1 MTASGVRPFGFPG
14 LGLIALL
21 GVLLGEPTQAQ
32 FPEQRVVTGIVKDSA
47 GREVPYVNV
56 ILPRG
61 RLIVSNQGG
70 EFSFPFAGKD
80 AVPMTIRRLGFRAI
94 DLRLPPGGDTTV
106 TIVLEPVPQTL
117 QTTVIQTERMRTLD
131 SRGFYSR
138 LADRERGT
146 LRGEFI
152 TPEEVERF
160 KPSRATQLLE
170 ARSGLQVRRS
180 GSCNVTT
187 MCWVVLGNGGCVA
200 TVYLDGKRLNQLS
213 AAQGTQTDARSAPYL
228 DDLISPTSIAGI
240 EVYPRGAGAPP
251 QYQALAGACAIVLI
265 WTR

>member
-1 MTASGVRPFGFPG
+1 MHLVRRPIASA
-14 LGLIALL
+14 LIATLAAL
-21 GVLLGEPTQAQ
+21 SMAGRAGHAQ
-32 FPEQRVVTGIVKDSA
+32 FPEQRVVTGIVKDST
-47 GREVPYVNV
+47 GREIPYVNV

-70 EFSFPFAGKD
+70 EFSFQFAGKD
-80 AVPMTIRRLGFRAI
+80 AVPITIRRLGFRAV
-94 DLRLPPGGDTTV
+94 DLRLPPGGDTTI
-106 TIVLEPVPQTL
+106 TIVLAPTPQPL

-138 LADRERGT
+138 LADREKGV

-170 ARSGLQVRRS
+170 ARNGIQVRRS
-180 GSCNVTT
+180 GSCHVTT
-187 MCWVVLGNGGCVA
+187 MCWVVLGSGGCVA
-200 TVYLDGKRLNQLS
+200 TVYLDGKRLNQLGE
-213 AAQGTQTDARSAPYL
+213 AQGTQTDPRSAPYL
-228 DDLISPTSIAGI
+228 DDLLSPTSIAGI
-240 EVYPRGAGAPP
+240 EVYPRGGGAPP
-251 QYQALAGACAIVLI
+251 QYQALAGSCAIVLI